1 LLFDT
6 FIITVW
12 YKLYYCDDS
21 LSIGVRIIFT
31 TNELVDRVRN
41 FKSNAFRFKKFF
53 MEKCAADQIFN
64 ENFIKNLNLVFNENF
79 AADKTQSQNLACGRF
94 CD

>member
-1 LLFDT
+1 
-6 FIITVW
+6 
-12 YKLYYCDDS
+12 
-21 LSIGVRIIFT
+21 
-31 TNELVDRVRN
+31 
-41 FKSNAFRFKKFF
+41 